1 MLYCWFSSG
10 LKLEGPEPIRQGKPI
25 NYGEF
30 RLECWRSIH
39 QSGSA
44 ITIVLNFAILALEVL
59 FSFLFY
65 PLPLVKLLLVH
76 GAIHVG
82 ELWAQS
88 VVGRG
93 RRSYIGLTVCLSFV
107 YLSFLGGALAALI
120 DSILPVGVFW
130 AIGICLIVGTGVY
143 PNQTAYASAFSVGAA
158 LCFLTPY
165 FWFHSGAAV
174 FVNIGMVIFFLVACV
189 VTSFG
194 SSSYDWVLA
203 DAFHTRRD
211 MEEAKRQLAVTLHDI
226 GDGVVTTDTQ
236 GRITLFNRQAQE
248 MTGWGE
254 AEANGRLVGEVLP
267 WTQFECQGWSGPR
280 ELQISDRGG
289 KQLWVSVTLSRLDGD
304 ILSFQDITARKQ
316 LESERLIA
324 SKMEGLSLLAGGIAH
339 DFNNYLTVIRGHA
352 TLLLDNSSLDSEVH
366 RSMEGIEGAA
376 VRANRLANQ
385 LLTFAKG
392 GAPAKEAHSVA
403 DLLDRSLAFSL
414 SGSQVRLDSHC
425 PDDLW
430 WVGVDADQMSQ
441 VFQNLALNSVYAMPG
456 GGVLR
461 VRASNVQVESGSAQL
476 KKGSYVLIEVRDS
489 GRGIP
494 PAILPKI
501 FDPYFTTKPGGTGLG
516 LATVYS
522 IVTRHQGR
530 VEVESVENLGTTFRI
545 YLPATELPSIAET
558 SKDIRPLKRG
568 GRILVMDDES
578 SVQKVLSKMLLRL
591 GFDCTVTE
599 NGEQA
604 IEAYRKSQDEEAFR
618 CVILDLTVP
627 GGMGGEKT
635 LQELLKINPNI
646 LAIVASGYA
655 TESVMANYQ
664 EWGFKV
670 RLPKPFGLSQL
681 EEALKRALSDEGM

>member
-1 MLYCWFSSG
+1 MCSWFSSG
-10 LKLEGPEPIRQGKPI
+10 ELDRKGRGGSRQADLG
-25 NYGEF
+25 NYDEF
-30 RLECWRSIH
+30 RQECWRSIH

-44 ITIVLNFAILALEVL
+44 ITIVLNLAVLALEFL
-59 FSFLFY
+59 FSVLYY
-65 PLPLVKLLLVH
+65 PLPLWKLFFVH
-76 GAIHVG
+76 SAIHVG
-82 ELWAQS
+82 ELLAQS
-88 VVGRG
+88 VAGRCH
-93 RRSYIGLTVCLSFV
+93 RRYIGLTV
-107 YLSFLGGALAALI
+107 YLSFFYLSVLAGTAAALI
-120 DSILPVGVFW
+120 DSILPVGLFW
-130 AIGICLIVGTGVY
+130 AIGFCLIVGTGVY
-143 PNQTAYASAFSVGAA
+143 PNQTPYASALSAGVT
-158 LCFLTPY
+158 LCFLIPY
-165 FWFHSGAAV
+165 FWLHSGGAV
-174 FVNIGMVIFFLVACV
+174 FVNMGMVVFFLVACV

-194 SSSYDWVLA
+194 SSSYDCVLA
-203 DAFHTRRD
+203 DAFHTRRT

-226 GDGVVTTDTQ
+226 GDGVVTTDPQ
-236 GRITLFNRQAQE
+236 GRITLFNRQAQV

-254 AEANGRLVGEVLP
+254 AEVRGRLVAEVLP
-267 WTQFECQGWSGPR
+267 WAQFESKDRGGPR
-280 ELQISDRGG
+280 ELRIYDRSG

-324 SKMEGLSLLAGGIAH
+324 SKLEGLSLLAGGIAH

-352 TLLLDNSSLDSEVH
+352 TLLLDNSSLGPEVH

-376 VRANRLANQ
+376 MRANRLANQ

-392 GAPAKEAHSVA
+392 GAPAKETHSVA

-414 SGSQVRLDSHC
+414 SGSKVRLDCHF

-441 VFQNLALNSVYAMPG
+441 VFQNLALNSVHAMPG

-461 VRASNVQVESGSAQL
+461 VRASNVDVKSSAAQL
-476 KKGSYVLIEVRDS
+476 EKGRYVLIEVGDTGS
-489 GRGIP
+489 GIP
-494 PAILPKI
+494 PSILSKI

-530 VEVESVENLGTTFRI
+530 VEVESVEQLGTTFRI
-545 YLPATELPSIAET
+545 YLPATELTSPSET
-558 SKDIRPLKRG
+558 GGESLPLKSG
-568 GRILVMDDES
+568 GRVLVMDDES
-578 SVQKVLSKMLLRL
+578 SVRKVLSKMLLRL

-618 CVILDLTVP
+618 CVILDLTIP

-635 LQELLKINPNI
+635 LQELLKINPKI
-646 LAIVASGYA
+646 VAIVASGYA

-681 EEALKRALSDEGM
+681 EEALKRALRDGP